1 MDSTNRAAKRVV
13 EQRRMVWR
21 LRVAVQ
27 RHTRT
32 GLDWQESSS
41 SFADACSQA
50 GRWRCESCHDLM
62 TYLETRRALIF
73 TFIVVQVVL
82 MNGRSYIANT
92 RMSKSCQ
99 LALRSIYIVQV
110 FVILQLGQSLPFVCF
125 QDTYIQTTKLVCCM

>member
-1 MDSTNRAAKRVV
+1 VEARRREAAVGSTNGAAKRVV

-21 LRVAVQ
+21 LRVVVVQ

-62 TYLETRRALIF
+62 TYLGT
-73 TFIVVQVVL
+73 
-82 MNGRSYIANT
+82 
-92 RMSKSCQ
+92 
-99 LALRSIYIVQV
+99 
-110 FVILQLGQSLPFVCF
+110 
-125 QDTYIQTTKLVCCM
+125 